1 MPVCIDAQK
10 GPFYYPQNMFQFQI
24 CYYAYLHV
32 SQKKENYHKFQGSS
46 LVPCKVLVKDLI
58 LPHKYHASNFYRRFR
73 HTLVT

>member
-32 SQKKENYHKFQGSS
+32 S
-46 LVPCKVLVKDLI
+46 
-58 LPHKYHASNFYRRFR
+58 
-73 HTLVT
+73 